1 MSYPISHLSNIAV
14 FQRLAAG
21 TVDGVYPRPVMPNTL
36 LELAAFE
43 ASTDATHI
51 SIGLTNSFRVS
62 PQREAEYEPMHIGS
76 LTEND
81 VAFNWNNES
90 IRSFGRVHFKATAKY
105 AYESVYMVERDSV
118 TEILLQMAKDG
129 IEGTVRVSFHSYPN
143 GKRSFAEVAQQFL
156 IIL

>member
-1 MSYPISHLSNIAV
+1 MAYPITHLSKVAV

-43 ASTDATHI
+43 ATTTAEYVSVGI
-51 SIGLTNSFRVS
+51 TNSFRVS
-62 PQREAEYEPMHIGS
+62 PDRVAEYEPMHVGKLS
-76 LTEND
+76 END

-90 IRSFGRVHFKATAKY
+90 IRNYGRIHFKVTAKY

-118 TEILLQMAKDG
+118 TELLLQMAKDG
-129 IEGTVRVSFHSYPN
+129 VEGTVFVSFHNYPN
-143 GKRSFAEVAQQFL
+143 GKRSYAVVDQSFRIVL
-156 IIL
+156 